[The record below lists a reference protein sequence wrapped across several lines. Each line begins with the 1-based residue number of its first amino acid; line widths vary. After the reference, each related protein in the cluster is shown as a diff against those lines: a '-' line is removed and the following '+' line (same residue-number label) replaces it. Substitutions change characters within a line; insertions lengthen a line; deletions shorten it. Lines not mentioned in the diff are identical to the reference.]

1 MKNDQIHS
9 NLIVFATLFFSVA
22 IVTLFFIINWKDDNS
37 LPYNIKFIINF
48 WLTIASL
55 VNIITLLNWKFVYY
69 DIDHIYY
76 RPMYSKKMVV
86 VKKTDIIT
94 LTNLFTFNDYL
105 NYRIQY
111 KNISGEIQSIVFLS
125 LKSKKEI
132 RYIIDQ
138 IKYED

>member
-22 IVTLFFIINWKDDNS
+22 IVILFFIINWKDDNS
-37 LPYNIKFIINF
+37 IPYNIKFIINF

>member
-1 MKNDQIHS
+1 MKNNQIHS
-9 NLIVFATLFFSVA
+9 NLIVFGTLFFSVT
-22 IVTLFFIINWKDDNS
+22 IVALFFIINWKDDNS
-37 LPYNIKFIINF
+37 IPYNIKFIINF
-48 WLTIASL
+48 WLTIAAL
-55 VNIITLLNWKFVYY
+55 VNMITLLNWKFVYY

-76 RPMYSKKMVV
+76 RSMYSKKMVV

-138 IKYED
+138 IKHED